1 MLDKAMMRV
10 WFDTQSIIIVS
21 SCVLKEEELVS
32 SENSASIFNTLSDL
46 PSQLEDGAAV
56 LGEAVRLAGSLSQD
70 NLDAHRHKHLAYILA
85 EQAQLNSNN
94 SHSLH
99 TNLNKVRSSLTSICD
114 AHSLTHP
121 NDKIQRLTHCY
132 VPLCRWSADRACTGN
147 QHWARCS
154 GARTR
159 WRQWRPKILNRQSWW
174 QRWEKPSVAPRST
187 FTAWTL
193 ATAAL

>member
-1 MLDKAMMRV
+1 MLNKAMMSV
-10 WFDTQSIIIVS
+10 WFDTQSVIIVS
-21 SCVLKEEELVS
+21 SCVPKEEELVS

-85 EQAQLNSNN
+85 EQAQLNSN

-99 TNLNKVRSSLTSICD
+99 TNLNKVRSWKASLTILCD

-121 NDKIQRLTHCY
+121 NDKIQNLIEGSLIVVCHCAGG
-132 VPLCRWSADRACTGN
+132 PQTEPAQEIHPEL
-147 QHWARCS
+147 
-154 GARTR
+154 
-159 WRQWRPKILNRQSWW
+159 
-174 QRWEKPSVAPRST
+174 
-187 FTAWTL
+187 
-193 ATAAL
+193 AALGRGRGGGDEGQKH